1 MLASLPAIPLAVRRG
16 AFVVFA
22 IVLFTG
28 THWPQLRIEG
38 PVPRTDLWLHF
49 IAFGLW
55 TALFGFADFIGPWR
69 HPATP
74 LRLMA
79 CGLVYAAVDE
89 GLQLIPVLG
98 RHASLQDY
106 TANAVGVLLGSI
118 GVLLAAR
125 VLPERAR

>member
-1 MLASLPAIPLAVRRG
+1 MPPSLPTIPLALRRG
-16 AFVVFA
+16 AFIVYA
-22 IVLFTG
+22 IILFTA
-28 THWPQLRIEG
+28 THWPQLQIDG
-38 PVPRTDLWLHF
+38 PVPRTDLYLHF

-69 HPATP
+69 HPSTP

-98 RHASLQDY
+98 RHASLEDY
-106 TANAVGVLLGSI
+106 TANAIGVLLGSI
-118 GVLLAAR
+118 TILLTNR
-125 VLPERAR
+125 LLPQQRQ

>member
-1 MLASLPAIPLAVRRG
+1 MAPSLFAIPLALRRG
-16 AFVVFA
+16 AFVVYA
-22 IVLFTG
+22 MILFTA
-28 THWPQLRIEG
+28 THWPQLQIEG
-38 PVPRTDLWLHF
+38 PVPRSDLYLHF

-69 HPATP
+69 HPSTP

-98 RHASLQDY
+98 RHANLQDY

-118 GVLLAAR
+118 AVLLAGR
-125 VLPERAR
+125 LLPERAR